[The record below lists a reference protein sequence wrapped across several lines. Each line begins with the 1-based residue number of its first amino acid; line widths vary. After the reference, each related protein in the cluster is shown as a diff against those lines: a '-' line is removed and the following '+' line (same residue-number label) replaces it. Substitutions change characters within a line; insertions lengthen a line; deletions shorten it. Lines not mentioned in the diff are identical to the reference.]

1 MKLLLKKFSTFV
13 KKRCWYLILLSGS
26 SLYVWYYKNAIYQLK
41 ELNVHNLIFL
51 IWLLLLLLPLF
62 SEMEFLGI
70 KVKKE
75 VQKATEEVKDSL
87 KNIKMQISQLQLSN
101 SVDISLGNS
110 ILPSEAKMEELL
122 GTVRELQ
129 KSNSSVD
136 LTKQADY
143 REKDKNVYLFKTRL
157 KIETIIRDLCEKIG
171 YEDKM
176 PLTRMTYLLRKGEI
190 IDGMT
195 CDLISQ
201 ICKIANRGVHGE
213 IVSDEYINFVRE
225 TTPKVLEILENV
237 SRKLRFVIC
246 PKCHFTGYSLYENV
260 CPKCGYVNCDE

>member
-1 MKLLLKKFSTFV
+1 MKLLFKKIGGIC
-13 KKRCWYLILLSGS
+13 KKRCWYFVLLSGS
-26 SLYVWYYKNAIYQLK
+26 SIYVWHYRNDIYQLK

-51 IWLLLLLLPLF
+51 IWLILLLLPLF

-75 VQKATEEVKDSL
+75 VQKATEEVKESL
-87 KNIKMQISQLQLSN
+87 QSIKMQISQLQLSN

-122 GTVRELQ
+122 TIVRELQ
-129 KSNSSVD
+129 KSNSSED
-136 LTKQADY
+136 IAKQADY
-143 REKDKNVYLFKTRL
+143 AEKDKNVYLFKTRL
-157 KIETIIRDLCEKIG
+157 KIETIMRDLCEKLG
-171 YEDKM
+171 YENKI
-176 PLTRMTYLLRKGEI
+176 PLTRMIHLLRKGEV
-190 IDGMT
+190 IDGIT

-225 TTPKVLEILENV
+225 TTPKVIEILENA
-237 SRKLRFVIC
+237 SDKLKFVMC
-246 PKCHFTGYSLYENV
+246 PKCHFSGYSIYENV
-260 CPKCGYVNCDE
+260 CPQCGCVNDDE